1 MKDVDF
7 WNEVKA
13 NLREAYA
20 SALYWQER
28 ARVARE
34 QGDSDRER
42 AYLLLMA
49 LTFQITEKR
58 EQWRVRH
65 AYIYKLATYRR
76 RTHKPAG
83 LCFLYREH

>member
-1 MKDVDF
+1 MDDLEF
-7 WNEVKA
+7 WAEVKA

-20 SALYWQER
+20 STLYWQER

-58 EQWRVRH
+58 EQWRVGH
-65 AYIYKLATYRR
+65 ASIY
-76 RTHKPAG
+76 
-83 LCFLYREH
+83 

>member
-1 MKDVDF
+1 MTDAEF
-7 WNEVKA
+7 WDEIKA

-20 SALYWQER
+20 STLYWQER

-49 LTFQITEKR
+49 LTFQVTEHR
-58 EQWRVRH
+58 EQWRVGH
-65 AYIYKLATYRR
+65 ACI
-76 RTHKPAG
+76 
-83 LCFLYREH
+83 C

>member
-1 MKDVDF
+1 MTDSEF
-7 WNEVKA
+7 WNEVKV

-34 QGDSDRER
+34 QGDNDRER
-42 AYLLLMA
+42 TYLLLMA
-49 LTFQITEKR
+49 LTFQITEQR

-65 AYIYKLATYRR
+65 ASI
-76 RTHKPAG
+76 
-83 LCFLYREH
+83 F

>member
-1 MKDVDF
+1 MTDLEF
-7 WNEVKA
+7 WAEVKA

-42 AYLLLMA
+42 ERAYLLLMS
-49 LTFQITEKR
+49 LTFQITEQR
-58 EQWRVRH
+58 ERWRVRH
-65 AYIYKLATYRR
+65 A
-76 RTHKPAG
+76 
-83 LCFLYREH
+83 

>member
-1 MKDVDF
+1 MKDVEF
-7 WNEVKA
+7 WAEVKS

-58 EQWRVRH
+58 EQWRVGH
-65 AYIYKLATYRR
+65 ASIY
-76 RTHKPAG
+76 
-83 LCFLYREH
+83 

>member
-1 MKDVDF
+1 MTDLEF
-7 WNEVKA
+7 WSEVKA

-28 ARVARE
+28 ARVSRE
-34 QGDSDRER
+34 QGDGDRER

-49 LTFQITEKR
+49 LTFQITEER

-65 AYIYKLATYRR
+65 A
-76 RTHKPAG
+76 
-83 LCFLYREH
+83 

>member
-1 MKDVDF
+1 MTDAEF
-7 WNEVKA
+7 WDEVKA

-28 ARVARE
+28 ARVARG

-49 LTFQITEKR
+49 LTFQTTDQR
-58 EQWRVRH
+58 ERWRVRR
-65 AYIYKLATYRR
+65 A
-76 RTHKPAG
+76 
-83 LCFLYREH
+83 

>member
-1 MKDVDF
+1 MTDLEF
-7 WNEVKA
+7 WAEVKA

-34 QGDSDRER
+34 QRDSDCER

-49 LTFQITEKR
+49 LTFQITEQR
-58 EQWRVRH
+58 EQWRARH
-65 AYIYKLATYRR
+65 ACIY
-76 RTHKPAG
+76 
-83 LCFLYREH
+83 

>member
-1 MKDVDF
+1 MTDAEF
-7 WNEVKA
+7 LAEVKA

-28 ARVARE
+28 ARIARE

-49 LTFQITEKR
+49 LTFQITER
-58 EQWRVRH
+58 QEQWRVRH
-65 AYIYKLATYRR
+65 ASIY
-76 RTHKPAG
+76 
-83 LCFLYREH
+83 

>member
-1 MKDVDF
+1 MTDAEF
-7 WNEVKA
+7 WAEVKA

-28 ARVARE
+28 ARVSRE

-49 LTFQITEKR
+49 LTFQITEQW
-58 EQWRVRH
+58 EQWRS
-65 AYIYKLATYRR
+65 RR
-76 RTHKPAG
+76 ASI
-83 LCFLYREH
+83 F

>member
-1 MKDVDF
+1 MTDAEF
-7 WNEVKA
+7 WNEVKT
-13 NLREAYA
+13 NLREAYT
-20 SALYWQER
+20 SALHWRER

-65 AYIYKLATYRR
+65 ARIS
-76 RTHKPAG
+76 
-83 LCFLYREH
+83 

>member
-1 MKDVDF
+1 MTDAEF
-7 WNEVKA
+7 WAEVKA

-28 ARVARE
+28 ARVAGK

-42 AYLLLMA
+42 AYLLLMV
-49 LTFQITEKR
+49 LTFQITEQR

-65 AYIYKLATYRR
+65 ARIY
-76 RTHKPAG
+76 
-83 LCFLYREH
+83 

>member
-1 MKDVDF
+1 MTDSEL
-7 WNEVKA
+7 WAEVKA

-42 AYLLLMA
+42 AYLMLMA
-49 LTFQITEKR
+49 LTFQITER
-58 EQWRVRH
+58 QEQWRVRH
-65 AYIYKLATYRR
+65 A
-76 RTHKPAG
+76 
-83 LCFLYREH
+83 